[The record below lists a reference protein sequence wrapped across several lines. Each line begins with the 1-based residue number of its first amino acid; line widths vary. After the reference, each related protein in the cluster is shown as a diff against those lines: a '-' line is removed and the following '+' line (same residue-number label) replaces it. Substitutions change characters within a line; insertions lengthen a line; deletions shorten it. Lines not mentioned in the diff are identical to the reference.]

1 MFHDTNQSGKLVMD
15 IGSADREAHK
25 RIAEREDLAEN
36 ARLLYV
42 ALTRAEYRCV
52 VVWGAFRDAGNLLWR
67 ICCTPGGWKPTVR
80 LKMSTRIF
88 SAE

>member
-1 MFHDTNQSGKLVMD
+1 MTQTQSGKLVMD
-15 IGSADREAHK
+15 IGSTDREAHK

-52 VVWGAFRDAGNLLWR
+52 AVWGAFRDAGESALAYLLHPAEGGSATALVEDVNKTF
-67 ICCTPGGWKPTVR
+67 CC
-80 LKMSTRIF
+80 L
-88 SAE
+88 E